1 MQISMTV
8 NSKPYSGDVEPR
20 LLLVDFQRD
29 SLGLTGTKV
38 GCDTGQ
44 CGSCTIIRD
53 DVSVK
58 SCTLLAVQADGAD
71 LRTVEGLAQGGVLNR
86 LQEGFWE
93 RHGLQC
99 GFCTPGMLMSLTDM
113 LEHVA
118 DPGETEIRT
127 WLDGNLC
134 RCTGYQKVVEAVQF
148 AVQKTTSPV
157 HMIVDTPGKRFYE
170 NQVRHLLAGD
180 ADGLVDDNYHPD
192 AVVASFDFQVTGHE
206 ALKAHFR
213 NYLKWVR
220 IEEII
225 STDKFTESDDKV
237 SFEATVRTN
246 HGVFRVYDVFTLKD
260 GKAIYHFTGVR

>member
-8 NSKPYSGDVEPR
+8 NSQPHSGDVEPR
-20 LLLVDFQRD
+20 LLLVDFLRD

-44 CGSCTIIRD
+44 CGSCT
-53 DVSVK
+53 VMLNGASVK
-58 SCTLLAVQADGAD
+58 SCSKLAVQADGAD
-71 LRTVEGLAQGGVLNR
+71 LQTVEGLALNDQLNA

-113 LEHVA
+113 LGNNP
-118 DPGETEIRT
+118 DPDEAEIRR

-148 AVQKTTSPV
+148 ALQKTSSPV
-157 HMIVDTPGKRFYE
+157 HMIVDTPGKRLYE
-170 NQVRHLLAGD
+170 SQVRYLIAGD
-180 ADGLVDDNYHPD
+180 ADGLVDDNYAPD
-192 AVVASFDFQVTGHE
+192 AVVASFDFQVKGHD

-213 NYLKWVR
+213 NYMKWVQIR
-220 IEEII
+220 EVI
-225 STDKFTESDDKV
+225 STDKFTETDDGL

-246 HGVFRVYDVFTLKD
+246 RGVARVYDVFTLRD
-260 GKAIYHFTGVR
+260 GKVIYHFTGLR

>member
-8 NSKPYSGDVEPR
+8 NSRPHSGDVEPR
-20 LLLVDFQRD
+20 LLLVDFLRD

-44 CGSCTIIRD
+44 CGSCT
-53 DVSVK
+53 VMLNGTSVK
-58 SCTLLAVQADGAD
+58 SCSKLAVQADGAD
-71 LRTVEGLAQGGVLNR
+71 LQTVEGLAHNDQLNA

-113 LEHVA
+113 LGSNS
-118 DPGETEIRT
+118 DPDEAEIRR

-148 AVQKTTSPV
+148 ALQKTSSPI
-157 HMIVDTPGKRFYE
+157 HMIVDTPGKRLYE
-170 NQVRHLLAGD
+170 SQVRYLIAGD
-180 ADGLVDDNYHPD
+180 ADGLVDDNYAPD
-192 AVVASFDFQVTGHE
+192 AVVASFDFQVKGHD

-213 NYLKWVR
+213 NYMRWVQ
-220 IEEII
+220 IKEVI
-225 STDKFTESDDKV
+225 STDKFTETDDGL

-246 HGVFRVYDVFTLKD
+246 RGVARVYDVFTLRD
-260 GKAIYHFTGVR
+260 GKVIYHFTGLR